1 MELTHLK
8 RRFKTASRG
17 HKLLKDKQAELVKK
31 FIMLI
36 QKNKRLREE
45 VEAGIEAALKQFV
58 LAKAS
63 ISESMLEEAI
73 MIPSQ
78 TVNLQVAYENIMS
91 VMTPI
96 YKIEK
101 SSESDTFSYSFVST
115 SSDLDFAL
123 IMIQQLFEKM
133 IELAQVEKSCQL
145 LASEIEKTRRR
156 VNALEYIMIPDL
168 GETIKYIKMK
178 LDENERGNRVRLM
191 KVKEIVEKNK
201 A

>member
-1 MELTHLK
+1 MK